1 MQTMSMTATA
11 TCTMNVESFAPNF
24 QFLLS
29 LKKISVVLARI
40 AENGSDSR
48 SVVDAGGALVAK
60 KPSR

>member
-1 MQTMSMTATA
+1 
-11 TCTMNVESFAPNF
+11 MNVESFAPNF